1 MSWTDFDDYEPEE
14 APQPGPRDDPSVQRL
29 EPMLL
34 AMFDANAE
42 AVFYENQLCIHFER
56 DFFHWVTSRA
66 LRDLREGNKV
76 GSDLQEL
83 SGKTTLRLYF
93 HRRNRYWRRR
103 GIEIR
108 KLVLEFSDP
117 TFTNALGAQ
126 GELLVDAAL
135 PRIGF
140 LPTADTVRSWNGIT
154 WNETN
159 HDLDRVFVRDEV
171 AYGTEIKN
179 RLGYIS
185 KDEME
190 AKLRMCDALGLVP
203 LFVAR
208 MMPKTYI
215 DQVRLAGGF
224 CWIMKYQFYPLAHR
238 ALAIKVRAELGLP
251 VDCPLRLQD
260 STLQRFLNWHESKLG
275 RLRARKAV

>member
-1 MSWTDFDDYEPEE
+1 MSWDDLDHYEYEE
-14 APQPGPRDDPSVQRL
+14 PSRPGPEDDPSVQKL

-34 AMFDANAE
+34 AMFDANPE
-42 AVFYENQLCIHFER
+42 AVFYETQLCVHFEKE
-56 DFFHWVTSRA
+56 FFHWVTARA
-66 LRDLREGNKV
+66 LKHLREANKI

-83 SGKTTLRLYF
+83 SGKTNLRLYF
-93 HRRNRYWRRR
+93 HKRNRYWKRRAA
-103 GIEIR
+103 EIR
-108 KLVLEFSDP
+108 RLVLEFSDQ

-140 LPTADTVRSWNGIT
+140 LPMADTVRSWNGVT
-154 WNETN
+154 WPETN
-159 HDLDRVFVRDEV
+159 HDLDRVFAKDGV

-179 RLGYIS
+179 RLSYIPQ
-185 KDEME
+185 DELD
-190 AKLRMCDALGLVP
+190 AKLGMCATLGLVP

-215 DQVRLAGGF
+215 EQVRLAGGF

-238 ALAIKVRAELGLP
+238 TLANQVRTELALP
-251 VDCPLRLQD
+251 VDCPARFQD
-260 STLQRFLNWHESKLG
+260 ATLQRFLNWHEAKVK
-275 RLRARKAV
+275 RNQ